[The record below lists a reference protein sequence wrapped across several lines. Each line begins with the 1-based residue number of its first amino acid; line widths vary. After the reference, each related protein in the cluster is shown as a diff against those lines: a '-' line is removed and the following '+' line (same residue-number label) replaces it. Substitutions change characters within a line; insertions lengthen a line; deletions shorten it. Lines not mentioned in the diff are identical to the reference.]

1 MVVDFDIYTNIINQK
16 QNGTLTVKVKNQG
29 DCTNVLKYIT
39 NRWL

>member
-16 QNGTLTVKVKNQG
+16 QNGTLTVKNQG